1 MFLPRPQ
8 RPRGTVWRKQDCE
21 VQDQRQMQAQDQAQA
36 DLDLDDLSTLM
47 TTIKDARA
55 ALKDQVQEVKEM
67 EQRIYAH
74 MESNN
79 LDTYDVGDRVFTK
92 TERKSCPWNK
102 NALLEFAPDG
112 TVDLTLYEEE
122 NTNTTVVYTNKKR
135 KR

>member
-1 MFLPRPQ
+1 M
-8 RPRGTVWRKQDCE
+8 TKTK
-21 VQDQRQMQAQDQAQA
+21 MQS
-36 DLDLDDLSTLM
+36 DLDLDLDYLSAL
-47 TTIKDARA
+47 TTTVKDART
-55 ALKDQVQEVKEM
+55 ALKKQVLEVKKM

-74 MESNN
+74 MEANS

-92 TERKSCPWNK
+92 TERKSCPWSK
-102 NALLEFAPDG
+102 NALLEFAPEG

>member
-1 MFLPRPQ
+1 MQ
-8 RPRGTVWRKQDCE
+8 TQD
-21 VQDQRQMQAQDQAQA
+21 QDQAQA

-135 KR
+135 KRRDCAQ

>member
-1 MFLPRPQ
+1 
-8 RPRGTVWRKQDCE
+8 
-21 VQDQRQMQAQDQAQA
+21 MQAQDQAQA
-36 DLDLDDLSTLM
+36 NLDLDLDDLSTLM

-79 LDTYDVGDRVFTK
+79 LDTYDVGDRMFTK

-102 NALLEFAPDG
+102 NALLEFAPNG

-122 NTNTTVVYTNKKR
+122 NTNTTVAYTTTPTKKEKDKYR
-135 KR
+135 FKT